1 MSEGDPAGDIVV
13 EKEMALKRADLLRGL
28 ESAFGTNGFRVDG
41 DTAIL
46 TDGRRRFEIVMGDER
61 TRRIALLEVPAMTV
75 RLKLAGYTPAE
86 AEGALR
92 RFDRAFQ
99 RGGG

>member
-1 MSEGDPAGDIVV
+1 MNKTDPVGDVVV

-28 ESAFGTNGFRVDG
+28 ESAFGTDGFRVDG
-41 DTAIL
+41 DAVIL
-46 TDGRRRFEIVMGDER
+46 VDGRKRFEIVMGDER
-61 TRRIALLEVPAMTV
+61 TRRIALLEVPAMIV
-75 RLKLAGYTPAE
+75 RLRLAGYAPEE
-86 AEGALR
+86 AKQALA

>member
-1 MSEGDPAGDIVV
+1 MTKESAADVVV

-28 ESAFGTNGFRVDG
+28 PMALGTNAFRVDG
-41 DTAIL
+41 DKAIL
-46 TDGRRRFEIVMGDER
+46 TDGCKRFEIVMGGER

-75 RLKLAGYTPAE
+75 RLRLTGYAPAE
-86 AEGALR
+86 AEDALR

>member
-28 ESAFGTNGFRVDG
+28 ESAFGTSAFRVEG

-46 TDGRRRFEIVMGDER
+46 GDGRKRFEIVMGGER

-75 RLKLAGYTPAE
+75 GLRLTGYAPGE
-86 AEGALR
+86 AEDALR